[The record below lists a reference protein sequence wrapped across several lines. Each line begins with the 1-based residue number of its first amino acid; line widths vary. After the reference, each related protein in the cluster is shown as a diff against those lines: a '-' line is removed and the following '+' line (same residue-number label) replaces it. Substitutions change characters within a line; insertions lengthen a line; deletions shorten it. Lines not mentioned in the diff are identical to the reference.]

1 MDYLIS
7 LLQILHFIGLAFVLG
22 GAVIQGR
29 PKPPREQRALNK
41 GVLHGTY
48 LMLISGVLLVGIYE
62 TYAGSPDLDHMKI
75 GVKFLVLAAI
85 WAIAFFHRR
94 RVPVPGWVLG
104 AIAGLTVV
112 NIALAVIW

>member
-1 MDYLIS
+1 MDILID
-7 LLQILHFIGLAFVLG
+7 LLKILHFIGLAFVLG

-48 LMLISGVLLVGIYE
+48 LMLISGILLVGIYE
-62 TYAGSPDLDHMKI
+62 TYAGSPELNHMKI
-75 GVKFLVLAAI
+75 GVKTLVLLAI
-85 WAIAFFHRR
+85 WAIAFFNRR

-104 AIAGLTVV
+104 SVAGLAVL
-112 NIALAVIW
+112 NIVLAVVW